1 MDTTLPHQTA
11 ALCMALLFAGPMMAQ
26 ELAYELISMG
36 PGSANALFY
45 SLGEGVVGESPV
57 DSWEVSFD
65 VRPMGSTARINGAM
79 GMTLY
84 PFDLLDGWDSA
95 TLDGWDMGEAY
106 LNDPSDWGL
115 GAFGQGG
122 DGLFDLGWG
131 NYDLVTHIV
140 TADSMYLMEMG
151 DGTWK
156 KVALLGLQGG
166 TYTFR
171 HANLDGSNDI
181 TLEVNK
187 DDHEGKLQAY
197 YNLTTNEMVDFE
209 PADSWDMVF
218 TKYIEY
224 VVLPDFGEQAYPVTG
239 CLTHP
244 NVGVL
249 QRDGLTNPVVDGTF
263 TTEEM
268 SFASN
273 EVGHD
278 WKTWTGAGYDIASD
292 RCYFVQSQTGDVW
305 RLLFTDY
312 GGSATGD
319 IELGK
324 ALESGSSVAEGGVMR
339 QQVEVFPNPA
349 EKHGTITLKA
359 DHPILDIQLWNI
371 AGQRL
376 HPHAQGLRS
385 LSATVTGL
393 ESGLYV
399 SQILTSGGS
408 SHKRILVQ

>member
-1 MDTTLPHQTA
+1 MNRLIAFVVAVIVAFGSFSTTSAQDA
-11 ALCMALLFAGPMMAQ
+11 MYDLL
-26 ELAYELISMG
+26 SMG
-36 PGSANALFY
+36 PGNANALFY
-45 SLGEGVVGESPV
+45 SLSEGVVGEALW

-65 VRPMGSTARINGAM
+65 VRSMGSTARINGPLGLALHPYGQM
-79 GMTLY
+79 
-84 PFDLLDGWDSA
+84 DAWDSA
-95 TLDGWDMGEAY
+95 TLEGWDMGEAY

-140 TADSMYLMEMG
+140 TADSMYLMQMG

-156 KVALLGLQGG
+156 KLALLGLQGG

-181 TLEVNK
+181 TVEIDK

-197 YNLTTNEMVDFE
+197 YNLTTEEMVDFE
-209 PADSWDMVF
+209 PSAPWDMVF
-218 TKYIEY
+218 TKYIED
-224 VVLPDFGEQAYPVTG
+224 VVLPDFGEGAYPVTG

-249 QRDGLTNPVVDGTF
+249 QRDGLNNPILDGTF

-268 SFASN
+268 SYASN

-278 WKTWTGAGYDIASD
+278 WKTWTGADYTIDTD

-305 RLLFTDY
+305 RLFFTGY

-324 ALESGSSVAEGGVMR
+324 VLESGANVSEEIGMAQR
-339 QQVEVFPNPA
+339 LKVFPNPVEA
-349 EKHGTITLKA
+349 HGTVTVRSDL
-359 DHPILDIQLWNI
+359 PVLDIQSWNM
-371 AGQRL
+371 AGQRV
-376 HPHAQGLRS
+376 HPHVQGLRS
-385 LSATVTGL
+385 PLATVSGL

-399 SQILTSGGS
+399 AQVLTSGGS
-408 SHKRILVQ
+408 SRIRILVQ

>member
-1 MDTTLPHQTA
+1 MNRFIAFVVAPLVAFGSFSYASAQDVTYD
-11 ALCMALLFAGPMMAQ
+11 LL
-26 ELAYELISMG
+26 SMG
-36 PGSANALFY
+36 PGNANALFY
-45 SLGEGVVGESPV
+45 SLSEGVVGEAPL
-57 DSWEVSFD
+57 DAWEVSFD
-65 VRPMGSTARINGAM
+65 VRSMGSTARINGAL
-79 GMTLY
+79 GLTLY
-84 PFDLLDGWDSA
+84 PYDEVEGWDSA
-95 TLDGWDMGEAY
+95 TLEGWNMGEAY

-131 NYDLVTHIV
+131 NYDLVTHVV
-140 TADSMYLMEMG
+140 TADSMYLMQMG

-166 TYTFR
+166 TYAFR

-181 TLEVNK
+181 TVEIDK

-209 PADSWDMVF
+209 PSAPWDMVF

-224 VVLPDFGEQAYPVTG
+224 VVLQDFGEQAYPVTG
-239 CLTHP
+239 CMTHP

-249 QRDGLTNPVVDGTF
+249 QRDGLTNPAVDGTF

-278 WKTWTGAGYDIASD
+278 WKTWTGADYVIASD

-305 RLLFTDY
+305 RLFFTGY

-324 ALESGSSVAEGGVMR
+324 ILESGANVSEEIGMAQR
-339 QQVEVFPNPA
+339 LEVFPNPVEA
-349 EKHGTITLKA
+349 HGTVTLRS
-359 DHPILDIQLWNI
+359 DLPILDIQCWNM
-371 AGQRL
+371 AGKRV
-376 HPHAQGLRS
+376 HPHVQSSRS
-385 LSATVTGL
+385 PLAKVSGL

-399 SQILTSGGS
+399 AQVLTSGGS
-408 SHKRILVQ
+408 SSIRILVQ